1 MAVARITAKGQ
12 TTIPKPIRDQLGLRV
27 GDVVRFAVEGDR
39 AVLQKIPVPHADRA
53 DLQGIEGALD
63 EWLSESDEAA
73 FREL

>member
-1 MAVARITAKGQ
+1 
-12 TTIPKPIRDQLGLRV
+12 
-27 GDVVRFAVEGDR
+27 VVRFAVEGDR

-73 FREL
+73 FRDL